1 MTASGGSLPGL
12 RGLDHIGL
20 TVPDLDQA
28 VAYFRDVLGAVEVL
42 RHPGYAPRPESN
54 RRNFDRD
61 ERVEVV
67 GIVVLRLGGTNLEL
81 LQYRSPHADPAGD
94 RHPGTSDRGGHHIA
108 FYVDDL
114 DAACASLRASGIE
127 VLGDP
132 LPFAGPEAGEG
143 ARFVYTRAPWGLF
156 VELVSYPAGK
166 AYEASGGERLAPPR

>member
-1 MTASGGSLPGL
+1 VSPDAPLAGL

-20 TVPDLDQA
+20 TVPDLDEA
-28 VAYFRDVLGAVEVL
+28 IGYFSTVFGAVEVL
-42 RHPGYAPRPESN
+42 RHPGYQPRPGTN
-54 RRNFDRD
+54 RRNFARD

-67 GIVVLRLGGTNLEL
+67 GIALLRLGDTNLEL
-81 LQYRSPHADPAGD
+81 LQYRGPGSGPP
-94 RHPGTSDRGGHHIA
+94 PGTSDPGGHHLA

-114 DAACASLRASGIE
+114 DAACTHLRDRGIE

-132 LPFAGPEAGEG
+132 LPFAGGEAGEG

-166 AYEASGGERLAPPR
+166 AYWATSPIRLATPR